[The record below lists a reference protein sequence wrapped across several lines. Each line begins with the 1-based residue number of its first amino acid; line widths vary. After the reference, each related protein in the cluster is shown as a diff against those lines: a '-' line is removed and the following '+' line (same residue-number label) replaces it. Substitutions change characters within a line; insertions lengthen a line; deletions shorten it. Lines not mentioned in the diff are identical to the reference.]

1 MLTLILPIAGRGQRF
16 IDKGYEIPKP
26 FVDVMG
32 KPMIER
38 CIDNLPAFAK
48 IIIVHLKE
56 HQSWI
61 EEWIEGSYV
70 REGYHREGLADVT
83 PGAALTVL
91 AARHLVDPDSELI
104 VADCDQWLDWSP
116 EHFLDYIR
124 RQQADGAMPVFRGHR
139 SHWSYAHFDAS
150 GRVESVIEKVPVT
163 ADAISG
169 VRYFIR
175 ADMAFQALD
184 RLVAQ
189 PTVGEYHL
197 GPVYND
203 LIQREFKIL
212 AYPVPRVYSMGTP
225 AELETTINQHPFM
238 ED

>member
-1 MLTLILPIAGRGQRF
+1 MLTLVLPIAGRGQRF

-26 FVDVMG
+26 FVDVVG
-32 KPMIER
+32 QPMIQR
-38 CIDNLPAFAK
+38 CVDNLPQADK
-48 IIIVHLKE
+48 TVIIHLND
-56 HQSWI
+56 HQRWI
-61 EEWIEGSYV
+61 DRWADSSYIC
-70 REGYHREGLADVT
+70 EGLADVT
-83 PGAALTVL
+83 PGAAWTVL
-91 AARHLVDPDSELI
+91 AARHHIDPESELI
-104 VADCDQWLDWSP
+104 IADCDQWVDWSP
-116 EHFLDYIR
+116 GHFLDYIR

-139 SHWSYAHFDAS
+139 SHWSYAHFDAE

-169 VRYFIR
+169 VRYFVR
-175 ADMAFQALD
+175 AEMAFQALE

-189 PTVGEYHL
+189 PTLGEYHL

-225 AELETTINQHPFM
+225 VELEYTLNSGIFQ
-238 ED
+238 EDTC